1 MAFFKRLLADKR
13 RELDGQVRR
22 LDVGLSTLQKTAEQV
37 AGLQEELKS
46 TMVRVDERRTA
57 TEDLLEEMGRQRGEA
72 EKQQEAASV
81 EKEKAS
87 KAAEEASRIA
97 AEAESELADA
107 KPMMEAAR
115 NAVNCLDKASLT
127 ELKGFTK
134 PPSGVDQ
141 VTTAVMMMVRNEKR
155 DFSWDKAKKM
165 MARVDAFKKSLEDYD
180 AETIPEEVVARVDPI
195 LADKEF
201 DAEKMQKKSV
211 AAANLL
217 LWVVNVISYHK
228 VYKKVKP
235 LMDSLE
241 VARQEK
247 QAAES
252 ELEKALA
259 VVRNANEQ
267 LAKLQKDFLAATDA
281 KAKVRAPLPAA
292 APAGRTRVTQGAHRP
307 RARLT
312 APRRRWRRRRR
323 RAVSGWT
330 WRSAWSRGCLPRRNA
345 GATRSAPSG
354 SGRARWSA
362 TVFWPRPSS
371 ATLAPSTTGSDTL
384 CGRRRGCRTW
394 SRGRFRCARTCRPWT
409 F

>member
-1 MAFFKRLLADKR
+1 MQSFLELVAFFKRLLADKR
-13 RELDGQVRR
+13 HELNGQVRR
-22 LDVGLSTLQKTAEQV
+22 LDVGLSTLQKTADQV

-46 TMVRVDERRTA
+46 TMVRVEERRAA
-57 TEDLLEEMGRQRGEA
+57 TEELLEEMGRQRGEA

-87 KAAEEASRIA
+87 KAAEEASRIEG
-97 AEAESELADA
+97 EAESELADA

-115 NAVNCLDKASLT
+115 DAVNCLDKASLT

-195 LADKEF
+195 IADKEF

-211 AAANLL
+211 AATNLL

-228 VYKKVKP
+228 IYKKVKP

-247 QAAES
+247 QAAET

-259 VVRNANEQ
+259 VVRHANES
-267 LAKLQKDFLAATDA
+267 LAKLQKDFLAATNA
-281 KAKVRAPLPAA
+281 KAKVRALAA
-292 APAGRTRVTQGAHRP
+292 ACGER
-307 RARLT
+307 RLT
-312 APRRRWRRRRR
+312 SALWRRWRRRPR
-323 RAVSGWT
+323 RAASDWT
-330 WRSAWSRGCLPRRNA
+330 WPSAS
-345 GATRSAPSG
+345 
-354 SGRARWSA
+354 
-362 TVFWPRPSS
+362 
-371 ATLAPSTTGSDTL
+371 
-384 CGRRRGCRTW
+384 
-394 SRGRFRCARTCRPWT
+394 
-409 F
+409 